1 MIVTEKEKRLQDLAG
16 TSQGVG
22 RVIDAFKSLQ
32 EYWSKRLGTDSV
44 YFFHVKK
51 DRPAADADTVV
62 KQAAD
67 FLLSFADQVASTP
80 DSSTLVS
87 IIPTIEAYRAEA
99 QKSMVVAQTLIDKND
114 PAWFRRQAIHDDPY
128 ERGGIGYG
136 NGNTYPDDPHGTQ
149 CAGIIGAHRSPVSS
163 REASPA
169 GLGDN
174 TPVRGIAN
182 DVLIMPI
189 RINAMGHLCDE
200 WDKDVA
206 NAIRYAVDNGA
217 QVVSMSFGKYIS
229 PQHAWVAEA
238 IAYAEKKGVL
248 LVHAAMNDGVDLDS
262 TAGYPSATIDG
273 GRRANNFITVG
284 ASGFDSSLVGDF
296 SNYGRHTVDVF
307 APGVS
312 IEMTNLGGHHERGL
326 GTSYACPM
334 VSGVAAMIWSYYPQ
348 LSVQQLKQCIEQSA
362 TPVNVMVTKP
372 HTNEKVAF
380 SSLSRTGGIVNA
392 YQAIRLA
399 QRIAGH
405 H

>member
-1 MIVTEKEKRLQDLAG
+1 
-16 TSQGVG
+16 
-22 RVIDAFKSLQ
+22 
-32 EYWSKRLGTDSV
+32 
-44 YFFHVKK
+44 
-51 DRPAADADTVV
+51 
-62 KQAAD
+62 
-67 FLLSFADQVASTP
+67 
-80 DSSTLVS
+80 
-87 IIPTIEAYRAEA
+87 
-99 QKSMVVAQTLIDKND
+99 
-114 PAWFRRQAIHDDPY
+114 
-128 ERGGIGYG
+128 
-136 NGNTYPDDPHGTQ
+136 
-149 CAGIIGAHRSPVSS
+149 
-163 REASPA
+163 
-169 GLGDN
+169 
-174 TPVRGIAN
+174 
-182 DVLIMPI
+182 
-189 RINAMGHLCDE
+189 
-200 WDKDVA
+200 
-206 NAIRYAVDNGA
+206 
-217 QVVSMSFGKYIS
+217 
-229 PQHAWVAEA
+229 
-238 IAYAEKKGVL
+238 
-248 LVHAAMNDGVDLDS
+248 MNDGVDLDS